1 MIIAIALLVVA
12 LIGAIGVAVAAFSTD
27 LQINGVA
34 TVKSTV
40 WDIHFDNLKPV
51 VMTGSDKI
59 KEVKAPTAQKDD
71 KGDESTV
78 IKTFEVELKDS
89 GDTVEYNTRSGYIR
103 PDSNF
108 YLSVFG
114 NERSLTTSSNYS
126 SSKSYHATLT
136 SGSASAQDRNYAYP
150 VRCLAVGK

>member
-1 MIIAIALLVVA
+1 
-12 LIGAIGVAVAAFSTD
+12 
-27 LQINGVA
+27 
-34 TVKSTV
+34 
-40 WDIHFDNLKPV
+40 
-51 VMTGSDKI
+51 MTGSDKI
-59 KEVKAPTAQKDD
+59 KEVKAPTIQKGD
-71 KGDESTV
+71 KGNESTV
-78 IKTFEVELKDS
+78 IKTFEVELKES

-126 SSKSYHATLT
+126 SSKAYHATLT

-150 VRCLAVGK
+150 VRCLVVGN